1 MDFGFFFGGEV
12 DAFGIAASFDVEN
25 AGVRPDVFVV
35 ADEFTVRVGGEG
47 GFACTGETEEKR
59 NVVFLDADVG

>member
-1 MDFGFFFGGEV
+1 MDFGFFFGREV
-12 DAFGIAASFDVEN
+12 DAFGVAASFDVED
-25 AGVRPDVFVV
+25 AGVGPDVFVV

-47 GFACTGETEEKR
+47 GFASTRETEEER